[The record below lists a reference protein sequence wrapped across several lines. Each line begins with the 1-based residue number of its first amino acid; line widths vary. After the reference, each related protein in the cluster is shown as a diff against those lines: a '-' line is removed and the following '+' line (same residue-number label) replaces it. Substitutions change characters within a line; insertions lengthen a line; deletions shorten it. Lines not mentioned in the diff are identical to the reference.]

1 MITTGGAALS
11 FAREPYRGAA
21 PLCWA
26 DALFRAVDV
35 IAAACPGRAAAAVVI
50 TGAGPALVPE
60 SADGR
65 VLGFLPWSASGAAY
79 GGPSLFLP
87 GLAAF
92 RERNPGVYSSAAL
105 FFSSQE
111 WLSHV
116 LGARPVTALPHGA
129 YAPYYWD
136 ERQCA
141 ALGVDASVF
150 PPFVSMGSCIGRVR
164 GERDG
169 AALPVPRPPAAFGK
183 LLPEGT
189 PLLAGGPDFI
199 MALIGTAVLEPG
211 MICDRAG
218 TSEGINLCIDE
229 AEYARLRE
237 LRGNGAGPGAAL
249 RLLPH
254 AVPGLY
260 NAAVIIPRSGAL
272 FEEFRVQRNAPGV
285 CGAESAAPET
295 VYAALMEEIAG
306 DGNHPARAVLG
317 RMAANVKAALET
329 LRAAAGIDG
338 AGPLALSGGQA
349 KSPIWNQMKADAT
362 GAVLVVP
369 EIPDGELTGCAV
381 LGALFLEGTGGGKD
395 FAARLVEK
403 ARAVVRMRER
413 YVPRG

>member
-1 MITTGGAALS
+1 MIS
-11 FAREPYRGAA
+11 FVREPYRGDA
-21 PLCWA
+21 PLCWV
-26 DALFRAVDV
+26 DALFRAVDG
-35 IAAACPGRAAAAVVI
+35 IAAACPGRAAAAVAV
-50 TGAGPALVPE
+50 TGAGPALVPV
-60 SADGR
+60 AGDGR
-65 VLGFLPWSASGAAY
+65 ALGLLPWSASGAAY
-79 GGPSLFLP
+79 HGPSLFLP

-92 RERNPGVYSSAAL
+92 RERNPSVYSASVR

-116 LGARPVTALPHGA
+116 LGADPVTVLPHAA

-141 ALGVDASVF
+141 AVGVDAALF
-150 PPFVSMGSCIGRVR
+150 PPFVSMGCCIGRVR
-164 GERDG
+164 GEKDF
-169 AALPVPRPPAAFGK
+169 AAVSAPRPPASFKK

-218 TSEGINLCIDE
+218 TSEGINLCIGK
-229 AEYARLRE
+229 AEYDRLKE
-237 LRGNGAGPGAAL
+237 LQGKGAGSGAAL

-272 FEEFRVQRNAPGV
+272 FEEFRVKRNAPGG
-285 CGAESAAPET
+285 CGQESAAPEK
-295 VYAALMEEIAG
+295 VYAALMDEIAG

-329 LRAAAGIDG
+329 LKAAAGIDG
-338 AGPLALSGGQA
+338 AGPLILSGGQA
-349 KSPIWNQMKADAT
+349 KSRIWNQMKADTA
-362 GAVLVVP
+362 GAVLLVP

-381 LGALFLEGTGGGKD
+381 LGALFLERTGDGKD
-395 FAARLVEK
+395 FAARLVAK
-403 ARAVVRMRER
+403 ARAVVRIRER